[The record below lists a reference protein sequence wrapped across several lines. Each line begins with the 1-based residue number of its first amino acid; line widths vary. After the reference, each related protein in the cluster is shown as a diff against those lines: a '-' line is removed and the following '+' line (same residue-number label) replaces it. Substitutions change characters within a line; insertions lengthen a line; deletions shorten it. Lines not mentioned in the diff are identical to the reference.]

1 MLIQKASY
9 TGKATG
15 APTDVI
21 TASFHADGIN
31 NPTIV
36 VEGRIAGKKSTCL
49 QLKGPKPTGGRAA
62 ELDGMLGSFGI
73 HLRDQFK
80 KYGVFVDGK
89 FYQVGNL
96 QDLLAVK
103 QAMGI

>member
-1 MLIQKASY
+1 MQIQKASY
-9 TGKATG
+9 NGKATG
-15 APTDVI
+15 ALTDVI
-21 TASFHADGIN
+21 MASFHADGIN

-36 VEGRIAGKKSTCL
+36 VEGSIGGTKHTCL
-49 QLKGPKPTGGRAA
+49 QLKGPKPTSGRAA
-62 ELDGMLGSFGI
+62 LVNGMLGSIGI

-80 KYGVFVDGK
+80 KYGVYIDGT
-89 FYQVGNL
+89 FYQVANY

>member
-1 MLIQKASY
+1 MIIQKASY
-9 TGKATG
+9 NGKATG

-21 TASFHADGIN
+21 TASFYADGIN

-62 ELDGMLGSFGI
+62 QVDGILGGFGI

-80 KYGVFVDGK
+80 KYGVFINGQ
-89 FYQVGNL
+89 FYPVANL
-96 QDLLAVK
+96 QDLLVVK
-103 QAMGI
+103 QVMGI